1 MDLNAICLAM
11 LNVLRT
17 DGNTALRQFFDKKAS
32 ARCGRLN
39 PARTRNERL
48 EVQGALHRQRLVDQ
62 CTIGMAGIQHAL
74 IRNEYLPIAAG
85 NKRIILKITDFSTSI
100 NQNLSNVQAASQ
112 SVFYTHTRRWD
123 IGLKLFRASIDI
135 LAEAFPNVDILIH
148 LDHAQHDTDADLLE
162 SDLSMYSSVMYDASA
177 LPMEENIRKTREYVQ
192 RKGDE
197 LLIEGACDEI
207 VDATGEARCE
217 ITDADKCERYMKE
230 TGVDIVVA
238 NLGTE
243 HRASGQD
250 LHYYYDAARA
260 IQAKIGP
267 RICLHG
273 TSSVSNDQI
282 GKLFDDGICK
292 VNIWTALERDSSP
305 ALAEWIV
312 KNFSKCAGPAT
323 EQKLINE
330 GYLTESCKTGERS
343 SLKHF
348 TTAARQEIIFE
359 EMKKITRGYLDLWYR

>member
-1 MDLNAICLAM
+1 MPIITGRK
-11 LNVLRT
+11 NVLAIYEEAAKRGWVIPCLCSENLT
-17 DGNTALRQFFDKKAS
+17 TTEAILTAAS
-32 ARCGRLN
+32 EFATEKGYDRIPVTLAITN
-39 PARTRNERL
+39 
-48 EVQGALHRQRLVDQ
+48 QYDHR
-62 CTIGMAGIQHAL
+62 
-74 IRNEYLPIAAG
+74 
-85 NKRIILKITDFSTSI
+85 
-100 NQNLSNVQAASQ
+100 SQ